1 MQANS
6 KEIAVV
12 AIFMQGKGSVL
23 NHEKEGTTVPSSKD
37 LISFLFLLAESCMD
51 LLSCK
56 YCLHTVMNSAN
67 AVVLPPGLKGE
78 DKRRINT

>member
-23 NHEKEGTTVPSSKD
+23 NQQGPNKFPFFAS
-37 LISFLFLLAESCMD
+37 
-51 LLSCK
+51 
-56 YCLHTVMNSAN
+56 
-67 AVVLPPGLKGE
+67 
-78 DKRRINT
+78 